1 MSLWKIVLKNILQR
15 RLSSTL
21 TAASIGLGV
30 AVVIAV
36 LSLRAQSREGFS
48 QSAYGYELVVGAKG
62 SPLQLVLNVVYH
74 MDDLSANLS
83 YARFKELAAHKA
95 VALAIP
101 MSDGDSFHGARIIG
115 TTDAFFTGLEVQP
128 GRHFELEGRHFR
140 FDPQRLER
148 AMAGQPVEGV
158 SEAVLGASAATKTGL
173 KIGDRFQPSHGVGES
188 GEKHAEEWTVVGI
201 LQPTGTPN
209 DRVIFINL
217 DSFYEIREHKK
228 AAQVSAVIVK
238 TRSEGSSYAL
248 EYDLNQLPDC
258 TAASPAKVM
267 AGFFERF
274 DWVPLLLLAVSIL
287 VVVMASVSVLVAITN
302 SMSERRRPI
311 AILRALGA
319 RRSSVLAIILLEA
332 LALCAAGAAGGIL
345 LGHLLTAV
353 AGAALSARS
362 GIPVSAAAF
371 QPEEFV
377 VLGGVLVLGA
387 LAGILPAI
395 QAYRTDIADGLSPSS

>member
-36 LSLRAQSREGFS
+36 LALRAQSREGFS

-83 YARFKELAAHKA
+83 YARYRELAAHKA
-95 VALAIP
+95 VAQAIP
-101 MSDGDSFHGARIIG
+101 LSDGDSFQGVRIIG

-128 GRHFELEGRHFR
+128 GRRFEVEGRLFR
-140 FDPQRLER
+140 FDPERLEK
-148 AMAGQPVEGV
+148 AMAGQPSEGP
-158 SEAVLGASAATKTGL
+158 SEAVLGSSAAAKTGL
-173 KIGDRFQPSHGVGES
+173 RIGDRFQPSHGVGET
-188 GEKHAEEWTVVGI
+188 GEKHQEEWTVVGI
-201 LQPTGTPN
+201 LKPTGTPN

-228 AAQVSAVIVK
+228 ASQVSAVIVK

-258 TAASPAKVM
+258 MAASPAKVM

-274 DWVPLLLLAVSIL
+274 DWVPLLLLAISVL
-287 VVVMASVSVLVAITN
+287 VVVMASVSVFVAITN

-319 RRSSVLAIILLEA
+319 RRTSVLAIILLEA
-332 LALCAAGAAGGIL
+332 LALCAAGALAGL
-345 LGHLLTAV
+345 VLGHVLV
-353 AGAALSARS
+353 ALAGLALSARS
-362 GIPVSAAAF
+362 GIPVSALAAG
-371 QPEEFV
+371 PEELAV
-377 VLGGVLVLGA
+377 VAGVLVLGA
-387 LAGILPAI
+387 LAGIFPAY
-395 QAYRTDIADGLSPSS
+395 QAYRSDIADGLSPAS